1 MSGGKMIVV
10 AAEDVTAPNI
20 RANATLVAMIERFM
34 VCSFIANFAVN
45 DANIVVFKMPSC
57 RFKTSAQF
65 LGMTRQQDLLNHV
78 KTLMRVLLISE
89 RTGPEHQ
96 HIIKFNPLDFH
107 TLGMV
112 RAEPGVRASTV
123 AESLGIAATTAS
135 SVIRRLLHRGWIV
148 RQQCTGDRRAYQLTL
163 TEEGQRLADAIHDQD
178 INNMSVFLSALTV
191 TEQDELIRLLNKV
204 AIRVEALEH
213 NG

>member
-78 KTLMRVLLISE
+78 KR
-89 RTGPEHQ
+89 
-96 HIIKFNPLDFH
+96 
-107 TLGMV
+107 
-112 RAEPGVRASTV
+112 
-123 AESLGIAATTAS
+123 
-135 SVIRRLLHRGWIV
+135 
-148 RQQCTGDRRAYQLTL
+148 
-163 TEEGQRLADAIHDQD
+163 
-178 INNMSVFLSALTV
+178 
-191 TEQDELIRLLNKV
+191 
-204 AIRVEALEH
+204 
-213 NG
+213 